1 MCRTAHRQGLKDAQV
16 AARKIAEG
24 LDYARPRHLA
34 KATSIDLLGK
44 HSLKIFGPG
53 KTVSRSLELTLDV
66 IDEEQVLLE
75 GDRLDR
81 LRRLE
86 GLEEEAIE
94 GQVEDMDIDV
104 DREALVEGQGQS
116 TGEFNNKGS

>member
-1 MCRTAHRQGLKDAQV
+1 M
-16 AARKIAEG
+16 
-24 LDYARPRHLA
+24 
-34 KATSIDLLGK
+34 LGK
-44 HSLKIFGPG
+44 HSLKICGPG
-53 KTVSRSLELTLDV
+53 KTVSMGLEGTLDV